1 MVSGTPTMVGKHDN
15 VERCGRLVGPI
26 VFGENVLLC
35 LYRTLVIV
43 GWGSTEGNK
52 KKRRHHTIFLSPRQK
67 VYQNQVNLHIIKEQK
82 NIIQLEVSP
91 F

>member
-1 MVSGTPTMVGKHDN
+1 MVSGMPTMVGKHDN

-43 GWGSTEGNK
+43 G
-52 KKRRHHTIFLSPRQK
+52 
-67 VYQNQVNLHIIKEQK
+67 
-82 NIIQLEVSP
+82 
-91 F
+91 